1 MKDGDA
7 NIYSSCSSLN
17 TSTIGEKTGA
27 VLMSAAEVWLL
38 RAEAALRGYTKE
50 NPRTCYEYGVSTS
63 FTQWDCAGASEY
75 LESDKTPADYKD
87 VVSGGKVGKDMKALI
102 TISPNGKKMQT

>member
-1 MKDGDA
+1 
-7 NIYSSCSSLN
+7 
-17 TSTIGEKTGA
+17 
-27 VLMSAAEVWLL
+27 MSAAEVWLL

-75 LESDKTPADYKD
+75 LESDKNPCR
-87 VVSGGKVGKDMKALI
+87 L
-102 TISPNGKKMQT
+102 

>member
-1 MKDGDA
+1 
-7 NIYSSCSSLN
+7 
-17 TSTIGEKTGA
+17 
-27 VLMSAAEVWLL
+27 MSAAEVWLL

-102 TISPNGKKMQT
+102 TICPPNGKKMQT